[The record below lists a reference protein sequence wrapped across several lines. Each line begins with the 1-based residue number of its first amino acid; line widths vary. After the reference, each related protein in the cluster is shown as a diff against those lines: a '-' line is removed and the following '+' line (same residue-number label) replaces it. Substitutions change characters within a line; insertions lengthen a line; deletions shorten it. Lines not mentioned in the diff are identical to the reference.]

1 MSQLTPDRAKE
12 YWRRNVALMVKL
24 LLVWFAVSFGC
35 GVLLVDFLNQ
45 FQIGGYKLGFW
56 FAQQGSIY
64 VFVILTFYY
73 AKKMSAL
80 DDEFRADE
88 K

>member
-1 MSQLTPDRAKE
+1 MENHNDPSG
-12 YWRRNVALMVKL
+12 YWRANVRLILGSLVIWALCSYGFAIL
-24 LLVWFAVSFGC
+24 LRP
-35 GVLLVDFLNQ
+35 LLAGIR
-45 FQIGGYKLGFW
+45 IGGTDLGFW